1 MEKHSYLMMLDS
13 DHTVLNALKQF
24 MEMQSSDKGDGQS
37 DVLSLLSENVPNLVM
52 VDISLPTIADKNN
65 LEMIR
70 SCSSAPVIKISA
82 KCEVATLSNVL
93 EMITDASSHNESLKA
108 LDSMS
113 HLISKLGKGST
124 TKFSE
129 N

>member
-24 MEMQSSDKGDGQS
+24 IEMQSSGENNGQS
-37 DVLSLLSENVPNLVM
+37 DVLSLLSENVPNLVL
-52 VDISLPTIADKNN
+52 VDISLPPTPDNSS
-65 LEMIR
+65 LEMMR
-70 SCSSAPVIKISA
+70 DCASAPVIKISA
-82 KCEVATLSNVL
+82 KCEMATLSSVL
-93 EMITDASSHNESLKA
+93 EMITEASSHNESLKA

-113 HLISKLGKGST
+113 NIISKLGKRST

>member
-1 MEKHSYLMMLDS
+1 MEKHSYLMLLDS
-13 DHTVLNALKQF
+13 DHTVLNTLKQF
-24 MEMQSSDKGDGQS
+24 IEMQSTSESSGQF
-37 DVLSLLSENVPNLVM
+37 DMLSLLSENVPNLVL
-52 VDISLPTIADKNN
+52 VDISLPTDVDKNN
-65 LEMIR
+65 LEMMR
-70 SCSSAPVIKISA
+70 NCSSAPVIKISA

-93 EMITDASSHNESLKA
+93 EMITEASSHNESLKA

-113 HLISKLGKGST
+113 HLISKIGKGTT